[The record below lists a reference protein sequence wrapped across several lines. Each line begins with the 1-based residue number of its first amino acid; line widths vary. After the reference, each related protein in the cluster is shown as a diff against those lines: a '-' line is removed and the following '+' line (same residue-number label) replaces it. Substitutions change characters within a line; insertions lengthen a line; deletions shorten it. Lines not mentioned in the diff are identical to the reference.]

1 MARAP
6 EVFTLDP
13 APGDAGREKDRA
25 SAPVTVVE
33 TTDPFVQEPVS
44 VDEIAATRGSVW
56 SRLFVAAF
64 GAFLSLAV
72 GVWAYDLVAGLL
84 AKWPPLGYLAL
95 GLAGLSLVALLVVA
109 ARELSALR
117 RLGSAVTLRAAT
129 EEAYAAGTD
138 AAARDFVSKISSF
151 YRHDPGTAGARTAL
165 EGYTREII
173 DGSDLLRLAE
183 RELLKPKDD
192 QARALIASASSKV
205 AMVTTLSPRAWVDVG
220 FVLFQGVRLI
230 SQLAT
235 VYSGRP
241 GGFAIWRL
249 SARVLT
255 HLAVTGGVAVA
266 QDAISQFIGAG
277 LAGRLSS
284 KLGEGVLNGV
294 LTARVG
300 LSAIAVCRPMPF
312 RACAAPEL
320 SDVAGSLLSLKGSK
334 EKSAL

>member
-13 APGDAGREKDRA
+13 AQGDAGREKAR
-25 SAPVTVVE
+25 SHAPITVVE
-33 TTDPFVQEPVS
+33 TVDPFAQSTVS
-44 VDEIAATRGSVW
+44 IDEIVEKKKSFW
-56 SRLFVAAF
+56 SRLFVSAL
-64 GAFLSLAV
+64 GAFLTLAV
-72 GVWAYDLVAGLL
+72 SVWAYDLVAGLM

-95 GLAGLSLVALLVVA
+95 GLAGLSLVALLVVLV
-109 ARELSALR
+109 RELSALR

-129 EEAYAAGTD
+129 DEAYAAGTD
-138 AAARDFVSKISSF
+138 LAARDFISKINSF
-151 YRHDPGTAGARTAL
+151 YRHDPGTAGARAAL
-165 EGYTREII
+165 EGYSREII
-173 DGSDLLRLAE
+173 DGPDLLRLAE
-183 RELLKPKDD
+183 RDLLKPKDD

-235 VYSGRP
+235 IYSGRP

-300 LSAIAVCRPMPF
+300 LSAVAVCRPMPF
-312 RACAAPEL
+312 RACTAPVL
-320 SDVAGSLLSLKGSK
+320 SDVAGSLLSLKGDK
-334 EKSAL
+334 EKSAQ